1 MRRCPL
7 RIAFVAMAATC
18 VLLGGLSQ
26 ASAVTVVKGYAQD
39 WRPRRVEIP
48 RGGTVKWRSIVR
60 DHNVSAY
67 RGRWDF
73 HRQVREGDSIR
84 YTFDRRGRYRYVC
97 TLHGSV
103 AGGECTGMCGVV
115 TVG

>member
-1 MRRCPL
+1 VGKCHL
-7 RIAFVAMAATC
+7 RVAFVAAAVMC
-18 VLLGGLSQ
+18 MFLGGLSQ

-39 WRPRRVEIP
+39 WRPRRVEIA
-48 RGGTVKWRSIVR
+48 RGDIVKWRSIVR
-60 DHNVSAY
+60 DHNVSSY
-67 RGRWDF
+67 KGRWDF

-84 YTFDRRGRYRYVC
+84 YTFTRTGRYRYVC